1 MNDSTYNFKV
11 KGSISSQPVSI
22 LRPEFIT
29 FTQGQMK
36 VKHTQ
41 ADKVIYGTQKQT
53 KPTQFLV

>member
-11 KGSISSQPVSI
+11 KGSISTQPVSI

-41 ADKVIYGTQKQT
+41 ADKVIYGA
-53 KPTQFLV
+53 